1 MSVKVLLP
9 QPILPEGYAYLKD
22 HGFEVVDGR
31 GFTEDDIIADILS
44 QFQEKGIYVDT
55 DPQDSCLLL
64 HSAPPFVL
72 L

>member
-31 GFTEDDIIADILS
+31 GFTEDDIIADIADCDAMIVQQCL
-44 QFQEKGIYVDT
+44 FFLIDGIAERFKPARSV
-55 DPQDSCLLL
+55 C
-64 HSAPPFVL
+64 
-72 L
+72 

>member
-31 GFTEDDIIADILS
+31 GFTEDDIIDGKYILA
-44 QFQEKGIYVDT
+44 QKGKKDYYIINMK
-55 DPQDSCLLL
+55 
-64 HSAPPFVL
+64 
-72 L
+72 

>member
-31 GFTEDDIIADILS
+31 VMV
-44 QFQEKGIYVDT
+44 K
-55 DPQDSCLLL
+55 
-64 HSAPPFVL
+64 APERGRIPGENL
-72 L
+72 P